1 MVRINGGILTNV
13 SDSAKAHGEKTRIS
27 QSFFTC
33 TTQKILAHKL
43 NGALVFCSRIALC
56 QKMHP
61 ASGFLIRAIPL
72 RLVLV

>member
-1 MVRINGGILTNV
+1 MVRINRSILTNV

-33 TTQKILAHKL
+33 TAQKILAHKPKA
-43 NGALVFCSRIALC
+43 ALVFCSRIALC

-61 ASGFLIRAIPL
+61 ASGFLIRTMPP
-72 RLVLV
+72 RFVLP